1 MVIFHSYVKL
11 PEGSIETFLE
21 IDGPNYGPLKGDI
34 GISMDL
40 SKRHPHHIR
49 QKLWRVIITILD
61 SQLPTAAKDARHSCE
76 RPSSKTLEELRRIMP
91 HAPSGI
97 NISIA
102 LTFT

>member
-1 MVIFHSYVKL
+1 MLNYQRVVLKPFWKSMGLIMGHKKVTWDL
-11 PEGSIETFLE
+11 HGS
-21 IDGPNYGPLKGDI
+21 P
-34 GISMDL
+34 L

-76 RPSSKTLEELRRIMP
+76 RPSLYAGITSTN